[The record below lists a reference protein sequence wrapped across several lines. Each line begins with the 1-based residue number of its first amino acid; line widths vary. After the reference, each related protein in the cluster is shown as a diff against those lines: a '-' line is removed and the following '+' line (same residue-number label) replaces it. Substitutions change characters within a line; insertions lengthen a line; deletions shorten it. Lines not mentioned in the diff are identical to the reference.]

1 MQNYIVANRA
11 TMQSKCSE
19 HFAAC
24 LRANKPCVTVAAK
37 RRFAVVELDMFPTCC
52 DLDEATQHQM
62 LALLRSQSEP
72 DAWITWS
79 SLVCRTDK
87 IRSEVAAKVAEKL
100 FRLAQKAIQQR
111 KHAAYV
117 MLSA

>member
-11 TMQSKCSE
+11 NMQVKCSE

-24 LRANKPCVTVAAK
+24 LRANKPCVTIATK
-37 RRFAVVELDMFPTCC
+37 RRFSAVELDMFTTCC
-52 DLDEATQHQM
+52 NLDDTAQDQM
-62 LALLRSQSEP
+62 LTLLRSQSEP

-87 IRSEVAAKVAEKL
+87 IRSEVAAKVAAQL
-100 FRLAQKAIQQR
+100 FRLAEKAMR
-111 KHAAYV
+111 RRLVSTGA
-117 MLSA
+117 